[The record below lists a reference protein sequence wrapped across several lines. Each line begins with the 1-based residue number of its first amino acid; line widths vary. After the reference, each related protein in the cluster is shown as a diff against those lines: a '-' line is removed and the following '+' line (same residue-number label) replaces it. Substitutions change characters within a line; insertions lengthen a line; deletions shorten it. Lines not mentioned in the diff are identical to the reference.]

1 MQGEFINTFNYIQ
14 YLRKHLGL
22 SDVLLTTLSEV
33 LVEDLNIED
42 NGSESSSNSSADVQF
57 HSIQWEVEPPAAEN
71 QKISAVFVRVID
83 PMQTS
88 LKEDLE
94 ALTLFDNLRKA
105 VGYDVGTAPYL
116 EVRTQDQD
124 EVSLDHT
131 MSEYLIHF
139 LSQKMNQEIKIKI
152 IYMYKEKVLSPQ
164 SANREWIIPD
174 PSVLVQQTQLKRPT
188 WDLLKSWKQVLV
200 EPQL

>member
-1 MQGEFINTFNYIQ
+1 MQGEFINTFNYVQ

-22 SDVLLTTLSEV
+22 SDVLLATPLEE

-42 NGSESSSNSSADVQF
+42 NGSESSSNGSTEVQF
-57 HSIQWEVEPPAAEN
+57 HSIQWEVEPPPVVEN
-71 QKISAVFVRVID
+71 QKISAIFVRVID

-88 LKEDLE
+88 LKEDIE

-105 VGYDVGTAPYL
+105 VGYDVDTAPYL

-139 LSQKMNQEIKIKI
+139 LTQKMNQEIKIKI

-188 WDLLKSWKQVLV
+188 WDLLKSWKQTSV
-200 EPQL
+200 EP